1 MEFEQHTS
9 FQDCYDPLI
18 GIGPTP
24 HLPFDQISS
33 SLINPPSHN
42 QGSYLHGSGGQPVD
56 DYHQI
61 NNLLNNNS
69 CKDILSTAYSSVAHG
84 SVAEGDNLH
93 NINDKTLTM
102 DYDSANDITGGP
114 FSVMSDHE
122 LSSLNIKDLNRK
134 LKEKGLSKE
143 MIEKLKQRRRTLK
156 NRKYATDCR
165 EKKDTEVQCLETTKD
180 GEAENLGGIEKE
192 NEELRETLVKLKN
205 HYAKVLE
212 FAKKNNIELKPRN
225 IPGMPS
231 MAGFN
236 PGGSDGG
243 DTSGDDST
251 GIIKT

>member
-1 MEFEQHTS
+1 
-9 FQDCYDPLI
+9 LI

-24 HLPFDQISS
+24 HLPFDQINS
-33 SLINPPSHN
+33 SLTVPGN
-42 QGSYLHGSGGQPVD
+42 QSNSFLHASGAQGID
-56 DYHQI
+56 DYQQI

-69 CKDILSTAYSSVAHG
+69 CKDILSSAYSSSVTHG
-84 SVAEGDNLH
+84 NVTDLDTLH
-93 NINDKTLTM
+93 NNINDKSITM
-102 DYDSANDITGGP
+102 DYEGGSDGNIGGP
-114 FSVMSDHE
+114 FSVMSDFE

-243 DTSGDDST
+243 DTSGEDST
-251 GIIKT
+251 GILRT